1 MNLDSSTSGS
11 VTLTRREAL
20 QRAAVMLGIA
30 LSPSLISNALRAQ
43 TTPSAGG
50 SHLSPSQL
58 ASVAAIAE
66 RILPRTDT
74 PGASDVH
81 VAGFIDRMY
90 GEYLGPAERRSL
102 VTGLTELE
110 KSTAASAR
118 KAFVQL
124 DAAAQDQVLQGLA
137 TAKEPATREFFR
149 QMRELTVVGYFTSE
163 QVGKSVLHYDPVPG
177 RWEADVSITEV
188 GNRNWT
194 R

>member
-1 MNLDSSTSGS
+1 MNPDSSPPVSS
-11 VTLTRREAL
+11 LFTRREAL
-20 QRAAVMLGIA
+20 QRAAVAIGVA
-30 LSPSLISNALRAQ
+30 LSPALLANALRAQ
-43 TTPSAGG
+43 STPAAAG
-50 SHLSPSQL
+50 SQLSPSQL
-58 ASVAAIAE
+58 AAVAAMAE

-74 PGASDVH
+74 PGASDVD

-90 GEYLGPAERRSL
+90 GEFLTPAERRTL
-102 VTGLTELE
+102 VTGLAELE

-124 DAAAQDQVLQGLA
+124 DGAAQDRVLSGLA
-137 TAKEPATREFFR
+137 TSKSAATREFFR

-163 QVGKSVLHYDPVPG
+163 KVGKTVLHYDPVPG
-177 RWEADVSITEV
+177 RWDADVAIAEV

>member
-1 MNLDSSTSGS
+1 MNSESSAPVSF
-11 VTLTRREAL
+11 TLTRREAL
-20 QRAAVMLGIA
+20 QRAAVMLGVA
-30 LSPSLISNALRAQ
+30 LSPALITSALRAQ
-43 TTPSAGG
+43 TTPAGAG

-58 ASVAAIAE
+58 AAVGAIAE

-74 PGASDVH
+74 PGASDVD

-90 GEYLGPAERRSL
+90 GEYLGPTERRSL
-102 VTGLTELE
+102 VTGLAELE

-124 DAAAQDQVLQGLA
+124 DPAAQDRVLQGLA
-137 TAKEPATREFFR
+137 TAKEPATRDFFR

-163 QVGKSVLHYDPVPG
+163 KVGKTVLHYDPVPG
-177 RWEADVSITEV
+177 RWEADVPIAEV

>member
-1 MNLDSSTSGS
+1 MNPDSSASGPAN
-11 VTLTRREAL
+11 LTRREAL
-20 QRAAVMLGIA
+20 QRAAVMLGLA
-30 LSPSLISNALRAQ
+30 LSPTLIASALRAQ
-43 TTPSAGG
+43 TAPSPAGP
-50 SHLSPSQL
+50 HLSPSQL
-58 ASVAAIAE
+58 AAVAAIAE

-74 PGASDVH
+74 PGASDVN

-102 VTGLTELE
+102 VTGLAELE

-124 DAAAQDQVLQGLA
+124 DAAAQDRVLQGMA

-149 QMRELTVVGYFTSE
+149 QIRELTVVGYFTSE
-163 QVGKSVLHYDPVPG
+163 QVGKTVLHYDPVPG
-177 RWEADVSITEV
+177 RWEADVPIAEV

>member
-1 MNLDSSTSGS
+1 MKPDSSASS
-11 VTLTRREAL
+11 PLLLTRREAL
-20 QRAAVMLGIA
+20 QRAAVALGVA
-30 LSPSLISNALRAQ
+30 LSPALLANALRAQ
-43 TTPSAGG
+43 TAPATTA

-58 ASVAAIAE
+58 AAVAAIAE

-74 PGASDVH
+74 PGASDVN

-90 GEYLGPAERRSL
+90 GEYLGPAERSSL
-102 VTGLTELE
+102 VKGLAELE

-124 DAAAQDQVLQGLA
+124 DAAAQDQVLTGLA
-137 TAKEPATREFFR
+137 TAKDSAARDFFR

-163 QVGKSVLHYDPVPG
+163 TVGKTVLHYDPVPG
-177 RWEADVSITEV
+177 RWDADVSIAEV
-188 GNRNWT
+188 SNRNWT